1 MNNNEINLDDFINKI
16 FNNKPQEIK
25 SICLSFFNDD
35 YENNDNINDLFNNL
49 CYIFTEGV
57 KILFS
62 NNNEEIKIEN
72 ITDYEINLINKYFNS
87 FGIIVNININNL
99 LTINSVKE
107 FDINNLP
114 KLSKNDLPILDNN
127 NNDLS
132 TYYFSIK
139 KLNKEY
145 IVSFDFI

>member
-25 SICLSFFNDD
+25 SICLSFFKDD

-99 LTINSVKE
+99 LTIDSIKE

-114 KLSKNDLPILDNN
+114 KLSKNYLPILNN

>member
-1 MNNNEINLDDFINKI
+1 MNKNEIDLDDFINKI

-25 SICLSFFNDD
+25 SICLSFFNYDS
-35 YENNDNINDLFNNL
+35 ENNDNINDLFNNL
-49 CYIFTEGV
+49 SYIFTEGV

-72 ITDYEINLINKYFNS
+72 ITDNEINLINKYFNS

-99 LTINSVKE
+99 LTINSINE

-114 KLSKNDLPILDNN
+114 ILNNNDLPIVNN